1 MQKRQYF
8 LKPAI
13 FGRSSPKSIGF
24 LRKHIQIYMQNFKT
38 IRATSFELSRDKKL
52 TTYTH
57 THTHTHTHAHTHA
70 HIHTHPYIFGRRL
83 FFQCRSYINKG
94 NGEIRQLIFETD
106 WRLYSIKDWESKR
119 SPIIMNKQRS
129 VCVCI

>member
-8 LKPAI
+8 LKPTI

-38 IRATSFELSRDKKL
+38 ISATSFELLQKNDNSQ
-52 TTYTH
+52 
-57 THTHTHTHAHTHA
+57 THTHAHTHIRTFSA
-70 HIHTHPYIFGRRL
+70 DDF

-94 NGEIRQLIFETD
+94 NGEIRQLVFETD
-106 WRLYSIKDWESKR
+106 SRLYSIKD
-119 SPIIMNKQRS
+119 
-129 VCVCI
+129 